1 MARPV
6 HGCATTLKANPTGI
20 APQAIIF
27 LTNNCFEARVEKLVG
42 FSVPTHQFK
51 YGSAVA
57 LEFALPE
64 AADVFEVF

>member
-1 MARPV
+1 MVVPPPSKQIQPALR
-6 HGCATTLKANPTGI
+6 LKPI
-20 APQAIIF
+20 SFF
-27 LTNNCFEARVEKLVG
+27 LNNCFEARVEKLAG
-42 FSVPTHQFK
+42 ISVSTHQFK

>member
-1 MARPV
+1 MVVRPPSKQIQPALRPKQSV
-6 HGCATTLKANPTGI
+6 
-20 APQAIIF
+20 F

-42 FSVPTHQFK
+42 ISVPTHQFK

>member
-6 HGCATTLKANPTGI
+6 HGCAATLKANPTGI
-20 APQAIIF
+20 APQANQFF
-27 LTNNCFEARVEKLVG
+27 LNNCFEARVEKLAG
-42 FSVPTHQFK
+42 ISVSTHQFK